1 MCGFAGFRLTPG
13 RVFPSSRECL
23 QKMGEAIRHRGPDAD
38 GIWFDTGHGL
48 GFSHRR
54 LSIQDISPLG
64 SQPMQSASGR
74 YTIVFNGE
82 IYNFLDLRTD
92 LTSLGHVFRGGS
104 DTEVMLAAIEAYG
117 LESAVTRFEG
127 MFGFALYDAGQ
138 NLLHLVRDRMG
149 EKPVY
154 YGWHNNK
161 TFLFGSELHAL
172 RCHPDFDDA
181 IDRNAVG
188 TLLKHNYIPAPRSI
202 YRSTRKLEPASILTL
217 NLESRQT
224 DCRIEKY
231 WSLQDCYS
239 QPLEKG
245 SRTDLADSLER
256 HLGRSIGQQMIS
268 DVPLGAFLSGGV
280 DSSTV
285 VALMQAQSSVPVNTF
300 TIGFEETEFN
310 EANFASDISAHLGTR
325 HTELYVTAEE
335 SLNVIPGLPL
345 IYDEPFADSSQIPTY
360 LVCKLAR
367 QNVTVSLSGDGGDEL
382 FCGYQRYFDY
392 VHGWRRSQEPG
403 TVKRIRGPLARAVP
417 GAGLA
422 ALIKLLVP
430 SQRAY
435 SISHIQEKLSRQ
447 LALDDAATLQEYYAN
462 RIVYWHESSS
472 VVLGTDDTQTL
483 LDSMD
488 AAAFAKDEYRQ
499 LMLLDSLTYL
509 PDDILVKVDRAAMA
523 NSLET
528 RVPFLNHRIVEF
540 AARIPPAWQTDGI
553 NGKLLLR
560 DILYRYVPKAMIER
574 EKKGFAV
581 PMKYWLRSSLKEWA
595 SDMLNHDR
603 LVAQG
608 YFDAAKVGGKW
619 REHIEGRADHSFQLW
634 GVLCFQSWLDHSGNG
649 GVR

>member
-1 MCGFAGFRLTPG
+1 MCGFAGFILASG
-13 RVFPSSRECL
+13 RAFASPRECL
-23 QKMGEAIRHRGPDAD
+23 QKMGDAIRHRGPDAD
-38 GIWFDTGHGL
+38 GVWFDPQRGL

-64 SQPMQSASGR
+64 GQPMHSASGR

-82 IYNFLDLRTD
+82 IYNFLELRD
-92 LTSLGHVFRGGS
+92 ELARLGHVFRGGS
-104 DTEVMLAAIEAYG
+104 DTEVMLAAVEAYG
-117 LESAVTRFEG
+117 LKSAVARFEG
-127 MFGFALYDAGQ
+127 MFGFALFDAGQ

-154 YGWHNNK
+154 FGWQKNN

-181 IDRNAVG
+181 IDRNAIG

-217 NLESRQT
+217 DLASSRS
-224 DCRIEKY
+224 DHRMERY
-231 WSLQDCYS
+231 WSLEACYCR
-239 QPLEKG
+239 PFEEGGRTALVERLEQQI
-245 SRTDLADSLER
+245 S
-256 HLGRSIGQQMIS
+256 RSIRQQMIS

-300 TIGFEETEFN
+300 TIGFEEPEFN
-310 EANFASDISAHLGTR
+310 EAEHARSVAAHLGTR
-325 HTELYVTAEE
+325 HTELYVGAAD
-335 SLNVIPGLPL
+335 SLKVIPELPL

-360 LVCKLAR
+360 LVSALAR
-367 QNVTVSLSGDGGDEL
+367 ESVTVSLSGDGGDEM

-392 VHGWRRSQEPG
+392 VRGWQNSHRNGVSKWLRN
-403 TVKRIRGPLARAVP
+403 VLAQAVP
-417 GAGLA
+417 GTGLA
-422 ALIKLLVP
+422 AAIKVLLP
-430 SQRAY
+430 AQRGY
-435 SISHIQEKLSRQ
+435 SISYIQDKLSRQ
-447 LALDDAATLQEYYAN
+447 LELDNSTTLQEYYA
-462 RIVYWHESSS
+462 RKVVYWPESSGM
-472 VVLGTDDTQTL
+472 VLGADNTDTL
-483 LDSMD
+483 LNTLNVS
-488 AAAFAKDEYRQ
+488 AFAQDEFRQ

-528 RVPFLNHRIVEF
+528 RIPFLNYRIVEF
-540 AARIPPAWQTDGI
+540 AARIPSSWQTDGI

-560 DILYRYVPKAMIER
+560 DILYRHVPRELIER

-581 PMKYWLRSSLKEWA
+581 PLKYWLRTSLRDWA
-595 SDMLNHDR
+595 GDLLDHDR

-608 YFDAAKVGGKW
+608 YLDAEKVTRKWHEHLGGS
-619 REHIEGRADHSFQLW
+619 ADHSFQLW
-634 GVLCFQSWLDHSGNG
+634 GILCFQAWLDHMARNTAN
-649 GVR
+649 